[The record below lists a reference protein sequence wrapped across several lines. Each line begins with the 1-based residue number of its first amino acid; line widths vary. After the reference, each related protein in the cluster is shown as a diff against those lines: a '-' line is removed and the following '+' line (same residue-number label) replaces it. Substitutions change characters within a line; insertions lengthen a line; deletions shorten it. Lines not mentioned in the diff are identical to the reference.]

1 VRAPIAPVMTSNDFV
16 ILPLMFKDAMRS
28 EVGAI
33 GYFNAST
40 WVICLVKRIY
50 QALGRLADETSDPTT
65 LVSDE

>member
-1 VRAPIAPVMTSNDFV
+1 
-16 ILPLMFKDAMRS
+16 MFKDAMRS
-28 EVGAI
+28 EV